1 MRINGI
7 LAPIDGS
14 EHAEKALF
22 YALGLAEK
30 VGAAVTILT
39 VVPEVVTDPDWMRDY
54 TLKMKEEGE
63 KILSDALEKAG
74 EARQGVSV
82 TTELREGY
90 VAEVILE
97 TAKSGDHD
105 IIVMGHRG
113 LGVVR
118 GFLLGS
124 VSRKVV
130 DQANIPVLI
139 VK

>member
-1 MRINGI
+1 MQIKRI

-14 EHAEKALF
+14 EHAENALF
-22 YALGLAEK
+22 YAVDLAEK
-30 VGAAVTILT
+30 VGASVTILT
-39 VVPEVVTDPDWMRDY
+39 VVPEVVADPDWMRDY
-54 TLKMKEEGE
+54 TLKMN
-63 KILSDALEKAG
+63 
-74 EARQGVSV
+74 RQGVSV

-97 TAKSGDHD
+97 AANSGDHD
-105 IIVMGHRG
+105 IIVIGHRG

>member
-1 MRINGI
+1 MQIKRI

-14 EHAEKALF
+14 EHAENALF
-22 YALGLAEK
+22 YALDLAEK
-30 VGAAVTILT
+30 VGASVTILT
-39 VVPEVVTDPDWMRDY
+39 VVPEVVADPDWMRDY

-63 KILSDALEKAG
+63 RILSDALEKAK
-74 EARQGVSV
+74 ALQGVSV

-97 TAKSGDHD
+97 AANSRDHD

>member
-1 MRINGI
+1 MQIKRI

-14 EHAEKALF
+14 EHAENALF
-22 YALGLAEK
+22 YAVDLAEK
-30 VGAAVTILT
+30 VGASVTILT
-39 VVPEVVTDPDWMRDY
+39 VVPEVVADPDWMRDY

-63 KILSDALEKAG
+63 RILSDALEKAKG
-74 EARQGVSV
+74 RQGVSV

-97 TAKSGDHD
+97 AANSGDHD
-105 IIVMGHRG
+105 IIVIGHRG

>member
-14 EHAEKALF
+14 EHAENALF
-22 YALGLAEK
+22 YALDLAEK
-30 VGAAVTILT
+30 VGASVTILT

-63 KILSDALEKAG
+63 KILSEALEKAG

-97 TAKSGDHD
+97 AANSGDHD
-105 IIVMGHRG
+105 IIVIGHRG